1 MAPSRN
7 SLWPAAR
14 ENLNVTDFHEL
25 QRYPARSTSQR
36 RQFAQKRGLPALF
49 VSGKGRAPA
58 RRFLSRSRDNL
69 KMGLDFQK
77 TLYYNEVETNR
88 QICFQEEW
96 IPMNRN
102 IDRFLPLTRF
112 IAELLGP
119 DSEVIL
125 YEAESRT
132 VYHVINPFDDQ
143 MAVGSEMRSLECSF
157 LDNRLYE
164 REDFIVNYRAIS
176 MQKGKLKSATIF
188 LRSDDRKLVG
198 VLTVN
203 VNVDRLV
210 EMRDILNIMISGYH
224 PYDQKSASFYN
235 SFDVS
240 VEGMVV
246 NTIKDELAK
255 YNVEPTRLSQKEKLE
270 VVSNL
275 DQKGIFL
282 VKGAIAE
289 LAGFLHTTETTIYRY
304 LNKLSAMKGKP

>member
-1 MAPSRN
+1 
-7 SLWPAAR
+7 
-14 ENLNVTDFHEL
+14 
-25 QRYPARSTSQR
+25 
-36 RQFAQKRGLPALF
+36 
-49 VSGKGRAPA
+49 
-58 RRFLSRSRDNL
+58 
-69 KMGLDFQK
+69 
-77 TLYYNEVETNR
+77 
-88 QICFQEEW
+88 
-96 IPMNRN
+96 MNKN

-125 YEAESRT
+125 YEVESRT

-176 MQKGKLKSATIF
+176 LQKGKLKSATIF

-210 EMRDILNIMISGYH
+210 EMRDILNIMISGHH

-235 SFDVS
+235 SFDIS

-246 NTIKDELAK
+246 NTIQEELAK
-255 YNVEPTRLSQKEKLE
+255 YNVEPTRLSQNEKLE

-304 LNKLSAMKGKP
+304 LNKLSAARDKP